1 MINISIF
8 QRLTVVFICVLGF
21 LYALPNLTPKD
32 TFKGFPSWMPGKTIN
47 LGLDLQGGLHLLLK
61 VETDVAIEE
70 MVGNLEGDIR
80 EILRFG
86 EIKTFPKNMKITG
99 NAVQFD
105 ISHPEKRDRV
115 RELVFQR
122 NHGVSIDTLDDGG
135 FRVEY
140 TEQAIADKR
149 KETVQQT
156 LEIIR
161 IRIDETGVREP
172 TIQQQGEERILLQ
185 IPGVDNPEEIK
196 KLLNTT
202 AKLTF
207 HLVHPEIY
215 GSSPRP
221 PPGYLD
227 IPSGEDNR
235 RGTRYW
241 VRRKVDVGGDN
252 LVDAQPSFDQN
263 RPVISF
269 RFDQTGARKFGRV
282 TSKNVGRLLAIVLD
296 GKVIS
301 APRINEPITGGSGII
316 TGQFSVGETQR
327 VSLLLRAG
335 ALPAPVSFLEE
346 RSVGPGLGKDS
357 VEAGKIASMI
367 SLILVVIFMV
377 VVYGRFGL
385 MADFALFINIALIF
399 AVLSTLGATLTLPGI
414 AGIVL
419 TMGMAVDA
427 NVLIFERI
435 REETLAGR
443 GPIGAIDAGYKRA
456 LTTIIDS
463 NLTTLIASVLLFAF
477 GSGPIKGFAVT
488 LSIGIMTSMF
498 TAIMVTRL
506 LIVFWLRRSRPQ
518 TLPI

>member
-1 MINISIF
+1 MINVSIF
-8 QRLTVVFICVLGF
+8 QRVTVAVICLLGV
-21 LYALPNLTPKD
+21 LYALPNVLPGKPFD
-32 TFKGFPSWMPGKTIN
+32 GFPEWMPGKTIN
-47 LGLDLQGGLHLLLK
+47 LGLDLQGGIHLLLK

-70 MVGNLEGDIR
+70 MAGNLEGSIR
-80 EILRFG
+80 RTLRDQ
-86 EIKTFPKNMKITG
+86 KTFPKGIKIDG
-99 NAVQFD
+99 VAVEFD
-105 ISHPEKRDRV
+105 VSDPSKREAV
-115 RELVFQR
+115 RELVYQQ
-122 NHGVSIDTLDDGG
+122 NPGVEISSLDGG
-135 FRVEY
+135 GYRVEY
-140 TEQAIADKR
+140 TEQAVIDRRRDVVRQA
-149 KETVQQT
+149 

-161 IRIDETGVREP
+161 IRIDETGTREP
-172 TIQQQGEERILLQ
+172 TIQQQGDERILLQ
-185 IPGVDNPEEIK
+185 IPGVEDPERVK
-196 KLLNTT
+196 SVLNTT

-207 HLVHPEIY
+207 HLVHPDIY
-215 GSSPRP
+215 NPQRRT

-227 IPSGEDNR
+227 LPSGEGDP
-235 RGTRYW
+235 GAAVQRYW
-241 VRRKVDVGGDN
+241 VRRLVDVGGDR
-252 LVDAQPSFDQN
+252 LVDAQPSFEQN

-269 RFDQTGARKFGRV
+269 RFDQAGARKFGAV
-282 TSKNVGRLLAIVLD
+282 TTRNVGRLLAIVLD
-296 GKVIS
+296 DKVIS

-316 TGQFSVGETQR
+316 TGQFSVQETQDT
-327 VSLLLRAG
+327 SLLLRAG

-346 RSVGPGLGKDS
+346 RTVGPGLGRDS
-357 VEAGKIASMI
+357 VEAGKIASVI
-367 SLILVVIFMV
+367 GLILVVGFMV
-377 VVYGRFGL
+377 VIYGRFGL
-385 MADFALFINIALIF
+385 MADVALLFNIAIIFAL
-399 AVLSTLGATLTLPGI
+399 LSTLQATLTLPGI

-477 GSGPIKGFAVT
+477 GSGPIKGFAIT
-488 LSIGIMTSMF
+488 LSIGILTSMF

>member
-1 MINISIF
+1 M
-8 QRLTVVFICVLGF
+8 LICVLGV
-21 LYALPNLTPKD
+21 LYALPNLMSKG
-32 TFKGFPSWMPGKTIN
+32 TFKGFPDWMPGKTIN

-70 MVGNLEGDIR
+70 MFGNLEGDIR
-80 EILRFG
+80 EILRLD
-86 EIKTFPKNMKITG
+86 EIKTFPKNLKING
-99 NAVQFD
+99 SAVQFD
-105 ISHPEKRDRV
+105 IYHPEKRERV
-115 RELVFQR
+115 RELVLQR
-122 NHGVSIDTLDDGG
+122 NHGVSIDTLDAGG
-135 FRVEY
+135 FRVEF

-161 IRIDETGVREP
+161 IRIDKTGVREP

-196 KLLNTT
+196 SILNTT

-207 HLVHPEIY
+207 HLVHPEIF
-215 GSSPRP
+215 GSSSRP

-227 IPSGEDNR
+227 IPSGEVDR
-235 RGTRYW
+235 EATRYW

-252 LVDAQPSFDQN
+252 LVDAQPSFEQN

-296 GKVIS
+296 DKVIS

-316 TGQFSVGETQR
+316 TGQFSVAETQR
-327 VSLLLRAG
+327 TSLLLRAG

-346 RSVGPGLGKDS
+346 RTVGPGLGKDS
-357 VEAGKIASMI
+357 VEAGKNASMI
-367 SLILVVIFMV
+367 GLVLVVIFMV

-385 MADFALFINIALIF
+385 MADVALFFNIALIF

-488 LSIGIMTSMF
+488 LSIGILTSMF

-506 LIVFWLRRSRPQ
+506 LIVFWLRRNRPQ

>member
-8 QRLTVVFICVLGF
+8 QRVTVALICVLGI
-21 LYALPNLTPKD
+21 LYALPNLMSKG
-32 TFKGFPSWMPGKTIN
+32 TFEDFPDWMPGKTIN

-61 VETDVAIEE
+61 VETEVAIEE

-80 EILRFG
+80 EVLRLN
-86 EIKTFPKNMKITG
+86 EIKTFPKNMKISG

-105 ISHPEKRDRV
+105 ISHPEKRERV

-122 NHGVSIDTLDDGG
+122 NPGVSIDTLDAGG
-135 FRVEY
+135 FRIEF

-149 KETVQQT
+149 RETVQQT

-161 IRIDETGVREP
+161 IRIDQTGVREP

-196 KLLNTT
+196 SILNTT

-207 HLVHPEIY
+207 HLVHPEIF
-215 GSSPRP
+215 GGSPRP

-227 IPSGEDNR
+227 IPSGEDDR
-235 RGTRYW
+235 AGTRYW

-252 LVDAQPSFDQN
+252 LVDAQPSFEQN

-316 TGQFSVGETQR
+316 TGQFSVAETQR
-327 VSLLLRAG
+327 TSLLLRAG

-346 RSVGPGLGKDS
+346 RTVGPGLGKDS
-357 VEAGKIASMI
+357 VEAGRIASMI
-367 SLILVVIFMV
+367 GLVLVVIFMV

-385 MADFALFINIALIF
+385 MADVALFINIALIF

-435 REETLAGR
+435 REETLGGR
-443 GPIGAIDAGYKRA
+443 SPISAIDAGYKRA

-488 LSIGIMTSMF
+488 LSIGILTSMF

>member
-1 MINISIF
+1 
-8 QRLTVVFICVLGF
+8 
-21 LYALPNLTPKD
+21 
-32 TFKGFPSWMPGKTIN
+32 
-47 LGLDLQGGLHLLLK
+47 
-61 VETDVAIEE
+61 
-70 MVGNLEGDIR
+70 
-80 EILRFG
+80 
-86 EIKTFPKNMKITG
+86 
-99 NAVQFD
+99 
-105 ISHPEKRDRV
+105 
-115 RELVFQR
+115 
-122 NHGVSIDTLDDGG
+122 LDDGG

-385 MADFALFINIALIF
+385 MADVALFINIALIF

-488 LSIGIMTSMF
+488 LSIGILTSMF

>member
-8 QRLTVVFICVLGF
+8 QRVTVAVVCVLGL
-21 LYALPNLTPKD
+21 LYALPNVIGGKY
-32 TFKGFPSWMPGKTIN
+32 FERFPDWMPGNTIN

-61 VETDVAIEE
+61 VETEVAVDE
-70 MVGNLEGDIR
+70 MIGNLEGDIR
-80 EILRFG
+80 DILRG
-86 EIKTFPKNMKITG
+86 QRAFPKNMRIIDR
-99 NAVQFD
+99 AVEFD
-105 ISHPEKRDRV
+105 VSDPKKRDRV
-115 RELVFQR
+115 RELVFER
-122 NHGVSIDTLDDGG
+122 NPGVSIDTLNAGG
-135 FRVEY
+135 FRIEY
-140 TEQAIADKR
+140 TEEAITRRRSDVVLQA
-149 KETVQQT
+149 

-161 IRIDETGVREP
+161 VRIDETGTREP
-172 TIQQQGEERILLQ
+172 TIQRQGDERILLQ
-185 IPGVDNPEEIK
+185 IPGVDDPERVK
-196 KLLNTT
+196 AVLNTT

-207 HLVHPEIY
+207 HLGHPEVY
-215 GSSPRP
+215 GSGRRA

-227 IPSGEDNR
+227 LPSGEADNPDA
-235 RGTRYW
+235 RYW
-241 VRRKVDVGGDN
+241 VRRKVEVSGDS
-252 LVDAQPSFDQN
+252 LTDAQPSFDEN

-269 RFDQTGARKFGRV
+269 RFDQLGARKFGSV
-282 TSKNVGRLLAIVLD
+282 TSKNVQRLLAIVLD

-316 TGQFSVGETQR
+316 TGQFSVQETQDLA
-327 VSLLLRAG
+327 LLLRAG

-346 RSVGPGLGKDS
+346 RTVGPGLGKDS
-357 VEAGKIASMI
+357 VEAGKAAS
-367 SLILVVIFMV
+367 LLGLALVVIFMV

-385 MADFALFINIALIF
+385 MADIALLFNIAIIF
-399 AVLSTLGATLTLPGI
+399 AVLSTLQATLTLPGI

-443 GPIGAIDAGYKRA
+443 GPISSIDSGYRRA

-463 NLTTLIASVLLFAF
+463 NLTTLIAAVLLFAF

-488 LSIGIMTSMF
+488 LSIGILTSMF

-506 LIVFWLRRSRPQ
+506 IIVLWLRRSRPQ
-518 TLPI
+518 VLPI